1 MKKKK
6 MTKEEAE
13 NIYMKVAL
21 LHNTTVDE
29 VKRQIKLAMIA
40 GMCNQSPEVQKRWSE
55 IPHDGDI
62 LTPEELLIYLNSEMM
77 NKDGR
82 N

>member
-1 MKKKK
+1 VQS
-6 MTKEEAE
+6 ESGGSEA
-13 NIYMKVAL
+13 
-21 LHNTTVDE
+21 
-29 VKRQIKLAMIA
+29 
-40 GMCNQSPEVQKRWSE
+40 WSE

>member
-1 MKKKK
+1 
-6 MTKEEAE
+6 
-13 NIYMKVAL
+13 
-21 LHNTTVDE
+21 
-29 VKRQIKLAMIA
+29 MIA